1 MEADTV
7 AKSVAVTEAVV
18 TIVTTG
24 TAEAQAT
31 EEVDTPAM
39 ATVEE
44 AAHTVEA
51 TARKLQVA
59 TVVAHSLLPQQQ
71 QQLPLPNLPPP
82 LQQ

>member
-7 AKSVAVTEAVV
+7 AKSVAATEAVV
-18 TIVTTG
+18 AIVTTDM
-24 TAEAQAT
+24 AEARAT
-31 EEVDTPAM
+31 EEVDTPATAM
-39 ATVEE
+39 AEE

-51 TARKLQVA
+51 TARRLQAA
-59 TVVAHSLLPQQQ
+59 TVVAHSLLPQQ